1 MCTHLRIL
9 AFWLACCKHAQLG
22 WISEPPKTFLRLFVC
37 LFFYIVVA
45 DLQMLVKTHLRI
57 WVLLPWLRTHRLALP
72 GWHAVVMLCCWCCA
86 HRTGLSS
93 ANHVSW
99 RREEAGEASVTANGP
114 RNRSHSSSV
123 ELRHTVRDNGLVTG
137 RFKHKNHYPKAQ
149 YNFHLALIHE
159 ILQAYL
165 QVLRGLLLN
174 LLLST
179 AELTAALCE
188 IFHLLAEL
196 RGSNVKQLKKKT
208 EIFFQEGEITNSED
222 QKRKKKEKKRQLE
235 HWTVWLHLPVCLSEP
250 AGCLLWP
257 GI

>member
-1 MCTHLRIL
+1 
-9 AFWLACCKHAQLG
+9 
-22 WISEPPKTFLRLFVC
+22 
-37 LFFYIVVA
+37 
-45 DLQMLVKTHLRI
+45 MLVKTHLRI
-57 WVLLPWLRTHRLALP
+57 WVLLPWLRTHRLTLP

-114 RNRSHSSSV
+114 RSRSHSSSV

-250 AGCLLWP
+250 AWCLLWP